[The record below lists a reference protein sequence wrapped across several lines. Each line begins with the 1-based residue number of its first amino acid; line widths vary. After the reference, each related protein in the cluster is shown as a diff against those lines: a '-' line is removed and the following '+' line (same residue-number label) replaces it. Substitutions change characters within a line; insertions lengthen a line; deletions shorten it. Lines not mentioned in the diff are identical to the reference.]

1 VTVDGLNVAVIPGG
15 APETESET
23 GELNPATAVSDTD
36 TLALVPVF
44 SSTDVGAVV
53 IEKSGFGFEFPNTMF
68 VTGWISIP
76 LGAMPVWPCR
86 KSNIAIPVI
95 WTGTFAV

>member
-1 VTVDGLNVAVIPGG
+1 MAVIPAG
-15 APETESET
+15 APERESDT
-23 GELNPATAVSDTD
+23 GELDPANSVTNTD
-36 TLALVPVF
+36 TLALVPAF
-44 SSTDVGAVV
+44 SSTDVGVV
-53 IEKSGFGFEFPNTMF
+53 VMEKSGFGLEFPLNTMF

-76 LGAMPVWPCR
+76 LGATPVWPCR

>member
-1 VTVDGLNVAVIPGG
+1 MNVAVIPGG
-15 APETESET
+15 VPETESDT

-44 SSTDVGAVV
+44 SSTDVGEVV
-53 IEKSGFGFEFPNTMF
+53 IEKSGFGLEFPNKMF
-68 VTGWISIP
+68 VTGWSSIP
-76 LGAMPVWPCR
+76 LGATPVWPCR
-86 KSNIAIPVI
+86 KSNIPIPII